1 MKSHEI
7 PKISQNSS
15 QTESF
20 QIKANKIKLFNN
32 ETEND
37 RKTNKIPMH
46 RKKTTSQNCKLSK
59 RVIEVRI
66 SPTKKG
72 LSFSKTI
79 DVHESSVIFD
89 YNKFYQKKSRSP

>member
-1 MKSHEI
+1 
-7 PKISQNSS
+7 
-15 QTESF
+15 
-20 QIKANKIKLFNN
+20 LFNN

-37 RKTNKIPMH
+37 
-46 RKKTTSQNCKLSK
+46 KKTSKIQVQSKNKTFRNCTLSK
-59 RVIEVRI
+59 RVVEVRI